1 MLTILMGRAKS
12 GKSEWMLR
20 RIAAL
25 GDSSRQVL
33 LVPEHASYA
42 AEMDLCRACGDTASR
57 HAEVLSFRRL
67 AARVLSVTGGLADVS
82 LDQGGK
88 LLTLQKALGEV
99 APELKLYRRP
109 SRKAAF
115 LTSMLDLF
123 DEFQS
128 FAVSPEEL
136 GRRGEEATEI
146 GRAHV

>member
-12 GKSEWMLR
+12 GKTEWMLR

-25 GDSSRQVL
+25 GDHSRQVL
-33 LVPEHASYA
+33 LVPEHATYA
-42 AEMDLCRACGDTASR
+42 GGDGPLPHLRRHRQPPRGGPELPAAGDPGALRHRGACQMSR
-57 HAEVLSFRRL
+57 W
-67 AARVLSVTGGLADVS
+67 T
-82 LDQGGK
+82 QGGK

-115 LTSMLDLF
+115 LTGMLDLF

-128 FAVSPEEL
+128 FAVSA
-136 GRRGEEATEI
+136 GGC
-146 GRAHV
+146 